1 MLQPEYRLKLCSGHV
16 PMLLSRLTGA
26 SRYGPLLSGRQQLSM
41 TYWRTQWW
49 AYFCVVRLPTYTTFV
64 IHVMMALP
72 CSRTADAVTSATS
85 NFTCFHSAELGADTD
100 SPFLQ
105 PNSNYLYSVNFWQYY
120 SAKYEYITRST
131 IPSKQNIQYSPNN
144 NKNHSYKPWFT
155 TNAKQHYINLS
166 SALCGHDSFPVL
178 VS

>member
-1 MLQPEYRLKLCSGHV
+1 MDSVVGILLCCKAAYIHDLCY
-16 PMLLSRLTGA
+16 PCND
-26 SRYGPLLSGRQQLSM
+26 GPAMQQDCWCGNFRNV
-41 TYWRTQWW
+41 Y
-49 AYFCVVRLPTYTTFV
+49 
-64 IHVMMALP
+64 
-72 CSRTADAVTSATS
+72 
-85 NFTCFHSAELGADTD
+85 FTCFHSAELGADTD

-155 TNAKQHYINLS
+155 NNAKQHYIYLS
-166 SALCGHDSFPVL
+166 SAFCGHNSFAVL
-178 VS
+178 NKLMHLDWKVKVQGAILNTGVQIGCSSPFVTLSP